1 MGFLWGKE
9 VGRMEDL
16 RVMAEAGV
24 IYAAF
29 LLLLKFVLD
38 RSKRF
43 EEFYFD
49 KKKEESGKND

>member
-1 MGFLWGKE
+1 
-9 VGRMEDL
+9 MEDL